1 MGDRRS
7 ASRERSASPRSEA
20 PPQRD
25 ARPNVYLYG
34 LTDNVDDRH
43 LDDIFGQYGP
53 LARIRVRRDTARR
66 SAILEYDLFED
77 AEKAV
82 EHMDHG
88 QIDGALIRAVLQ
100 EDTSLDVPVRPR
112 RDERRD
118 ERHRGS
124 GRGRDVPRDRG
135 WGRDARDRGWGND
148 TRDRGWGRPPAPDRA
163 EPPRDSGWRREPSYE
178 PRGPSPEA
186 L

>member
-100 EDTSLDVPVRPR
+100 EDPSLDVPVRP
-112 RDERRD
+112 RRD

-135 WGRDARDRGWGND
+135 WGRD
-148 TRDRGWGRPPAPDRA
+148 TRDWGWGRPPAPDRA

-178 PRGPSPEA
+178 PREPSPEA

>member
-7 ASRERSASPRSEA
+7 VSRERSASPRSEA
-20 PPQRD
+20 PPPRD

-88 QIDGALIRAVLQ
+88 QIDGALVRVVLQ
-100 EDTSLDVPVRPR
+100 EDPSLDVPLRPR

-118 ERHRGS
+118 ERHRG
-124 GRGRDVPRDRG
+124 GRGRDAPRGRG
-135 WGRDARDRGWGND
+135 WGRD

-163 EPPRDSGWRREPSYE
+163 EAPRDSGWRREPSYE
-178 PRGPSPEA
+178 PREPSPEA
-186 L
+186 

>member
-20 PPQRD
+20 PPPRD

-88 QIDGALIRAVLQ
+88 QIDGALVRAVLQ
-100 EDTSLDVPVRPR
+100 EDPSLDVPLRPR

-118 ERHRGS
+118 ERQRG
-124 GRGRDVPRDRG
+124 GRGRDGPRDRG
-135 WGRDARDRGWGND
+135 WGRD

-163 EPPRDSGWRREPSYE
+163 EAPRDSGWRREPSYE
-178 PRGPSPEA
+178 PREPSPEA